1 MIKDANVHC
10 HSKAATVTPNVQ
22 NAQSDLAAFMTGTAA
37 FVLAPVG
44 FTVFV
49 AVDEGLDDGVP
60 EAVAFV
66 EFNCSSGTMTAAST
80 CIRPLCVLFP

>member
-1 MIKDANVHC
+1 MVKDADVHC
-10 HSKAATVTPNVQ
+10 HSKAAIVTPNVQ
-22 NAQSDLAAFMTGTAA
+22 NAQSDLAAFVTGTAA

-44 FTVFV
+44 FAVFV

-66 EFNCSSGTMTAAST
+66 EFNCSSGTMTASST
-80 CIRPLCVLFP
+80 CIRPLWVLFP